1 MKKITRLKMAVL
13 QKIRERSGLL
23 VGVIGFCLLA
33 FILGE
38 LINGGISLS
47 SRNVGSINGKDI
59 STQDFLNKVNQAQQR
74 GQTSSQVFNQIWNS
88 EVRNILFNEQFEKL
102 GLRLGQDQLMNVIQT
117 LPDFA
122 QNPQFLN
129 EAGMF
134 DQNKFKQ
141 FVAGMKT
148 AGSQQWNAWLDYE
161 NQIESFAKEQI
172 YYAMIK
178 GAIITTSLEAKVAY
192 RNEVKK
198 VNFDYV
204 TLPYSNIKDEEV
216 KISDKEIED
225 YIKKHEK
232 QFKSDISRVVDY
244 VFIENK
250 PSKEDQDLVKKDI
263 EDLLEAKVAFNSQ
276 TNKNDTI
283 AGFRKTANAIEFV
296 NANSDVPFDSVY
308 YSKEQ
313 LPAEHSEALFNL
325 GVGEMYGPYLFNDY
339 YCVSKV
345 VNKKADADKV
355 TASHILIAYKGATSA
370 NPNITLTKEEAK
382 AKAES
387 LMKQAQANPATFAS
401 LAEANTDDPGSKTTG
416 GQYKDITRG
425 QMVTPFEN
433 FIFSKPVGS
442 IGVVET
448 DFGYHVIKVDEKNTE
463 MRVQLATLAKRIDA
477 SAATQDQVHAL
488 ATKFE
493 ERINS
498 QDFSKLASDLGLI
511 AHPTATIKAFS
522 DELPGVGTHKEA
534 ISWAFNK
541 NTKAND
547 YKRFSTGDG
556 ELVIRVKEVNNS
568 GLMSV
573 EEARAQVQPILMNK
587 KKAEILRKKMS
598 GKSLEEIAKAAN
610 TGVQRASD
618 VTIANPTVNGFY
630 EPKIVGAA
638 LNRKANETS
647 SLIDGRNGVYVIK
660 TIQVVDAPQLPNYEA
675 YKSRVFTNNRN
686 TVNNTVFSALYQNA
700 DIEDNRVKLLN

>member
-1 MKKITRLKMAVL
+1 
-13 QKIRERSGLL
+13 
-23 VGVIGFCLLA
+23 
-33 FILGE
+33 
-38 LINGGISLS
+38 
-47 SRNVGSINGKDI
+47 
-59 STQDFLNKVNQAQQR
+59 
-74 GQTSSQVFNQIWNS
+74 
-88 EVRNILFNEQFEKL
+88 
-102 GLRLGQDQLMNVIQT
+102 
-117 LPDFA
+117 
-122 QNPQFLN
+122 
-129 EAGMF
+129 
-134 DQNKFKQ
+134 
-141 FVAGMKT
+141 
-148 AGSQQWNAWLDYE
+148 
-161 NQIESFAKEQI
+161 
-172 YYAMIK
+172 
-178 GAIITTSLEAKVAY
+178 
-192 RNEVKK
+192 
-198 VNFDYV
+198 
-204 TLPYSNIKDEEV
+204 
-216 KISDKEIED
+216 
-225 YIKKHEK
+225 
-232 QFKSDISRVVDY
+232 
-244 VFIENK
+244 
-250 PSKEDQDLVKKDI
+250 
-263 EDLLEAKVAFNSQ
+263 
-276 TNKNDTI
+276 
-283 AGFRKTANAIEFV
+283 
-296 NANSDVPFDSVY
+296 VY

-522 DELPGVGTHKEA
+522 
-534 ISWAFNK
+534 
-541 NTKAND
+541 
-547 YKRFSTGDG
+547 
-556 ELVIRVKEVNNS
+556 
-568 GLMSV
+568 
-573 EEARAQVQPILMNK
+573 
-587 KKAEILRKKMS
+587 
-598 GKSLEEIAKAAN
+598 
-610 TGVQRASD
+610 
-618 VTIANPTVNGFY
+618 
-630 EPKIVGAA
+630 
-638 LNRKANETS
+638 
-647 SLIDGRNGVYVIK
+647 
-660 TIQVVDAPQLPNYEA
+660 
-675 YKSRVFTNNRN
+675 
-686 TVNNTVFSALYQNA
+686 
-700 DIEDNRVKLLN
+700 

>member
-556 ELVIRVKEVNNS
+556 ELIIRVKEVNNS
-568 GLMSV
+568 GLMGV

>member
-1 MKKITRLKMAVL
+1 MAVL

-556 ELVIRVKEVNNS
+556 ELIIRVKEVNNS
-568 GLMSV
+568 GLMGV